1 MFATEPRS
9 MSVLLPALRK
19 LIPAVDKLCKKTI
32 QTLTDGLCVID
43 LRQPLFDFLNKF
55 TSAFRG
61 HPWITGMSLLMLL
74 VESRNSNSK
83 TDSSR
88 FNQSYNCVKYVRHY
102 CSLRSNQV
110 TAFYKEAAIGTLMG
124 LMKSVPG
131 SVGLLRLNLVGI
143 AAWEKTQRSSLVV

>member
-19 LIPAVDKLCKKTI
+19 LIPAVDKLCKETI
-32 QTLTDGLCVID
+32 QTLTDGLCGID

-74 VESRNSNSK
+74 AESRNSNSK
-83 TDSSR
+83 TESSR

-110 TAFYKEAAIGTLMG
+110 TA
-124 LMKSVPG
+124 
-131 SVGLLRLNLVGI
+131 
-143 AAWEKTQRSSLVV
+143 